1 MAQLMSRLRAAV
13 RSLGNEGALANVVSE
28 MGRAAAARHSVE
40 QLEVRLALATEPRRT
55 PAAA

>member
-13 RSLGNEGALANVVSE
+13 SALGNEGALANVLTE

-40 QLEVRLALATEPRRT
+40 QLEVRMALAHEPR
-55 PAAA
+55 PAQAVA